1 MGTENMKV
9 LFILIIMSLSA
20 NAYSEECSK
29 EKAKKEVQRVCQDI
43 KTKGKA
49 ALATENLLFDN
60 CGKNYIW
67 VQDTDKQLTMVM
79 HPIKR
84 RLNGKPL
91 DQHKDENGV
100 ALFVEF
106 DIEAHKV
113 AKKNVTQGARQIA
126 SFEDNHGG
134 WVDYLWA
141 KPGAE
146 KATAKTSYVE
156 LCEGPGGI
164 AWIAGSGV
172 WKEDLK

>member
-1 MGTENMKV
+1 
-9 LFILIIMSLSA
+9 
-20 NAYSEECSK
+20 
-29 EKAKKEVQRVCQDI
+29 
-43 KTKGKA
+43 
-49 ALATENLLFDN
+49 
-60 CGKNYIW
+60 
-67 VQDTDKQLTMVM
+67 MVI

-106 DIEAHKV
+106 DIETHKV
-113 AKKNVTQGARQIA
+113 AKNVTRARQIA
-126 SFEDNHGG
+126 NFEDNHGG

-146 KATAKTSYVE
+146 KATAKPPMWSFVK
-156 LCEGPGGI
+156 EGPGEI
-164 AWIAGSGV
+164 AWIAGSGI